1 MNTRELRSL
10 FRTVIKS
17 SSNRVF
23 DVIMLALLLM
33 FSFYLTFKAGERG
46 FFAFDQSIIFDGAYR
61 ILSGQIPYKDFLTSF
76 GPVLFWFQAIF
87 FKLLGVNYSSY
98 IFGAAFTNIL
108 ATICSISILRL
119 LFPSRRFLSYIA
131 GFVTAIWFYP
141 PSGTPAIS
149 QTAFFFSLLT
159 ITVLLHA
166 SLSAKPNSAGNGLL
180 LLISGCLLFLSF
192 MSKQNAGLFILPLCF
207 LLLIGA
213 YVPDLR
219 KGLYSCAIFSTGF
232 IASIMAFFLWL
243 WLKSD
248 IGNFFEYFYTIP
260 GRLGSYRL
268 EFLGGWSGLLRTF
281 TAGITGVGRLFDR
294 LIIVSVIRTCFFAAL
309 FGSFLYIYN
318 FRKVKD
324 TRRRQFLS
332 CIVCLYFVFFQYLF
346 IATTRNQEENGWPF
360 VGIILAIGIAL
371 LFDLLN
377 APSLMIKIQNH
388 KFISLGQKA
397 VRVVLVTG
405 ILVSVYSVSR
415 SGIEVS
421 LHRRVQD
428 SVQRSKFPK
437 YFTEEKLKGLK
448 WGQPTRVKG
457 ANIREDEIVSLIGYL
472 RAKNK
477 NFFIFPDFT
486 IFYGLLNV
494 PSPQPVVWFA
504 EGQTYCATHNADLDR
519 WIVDDLKKNMVE
531 IVILEK
537 KCRWFGIHDRL
548 DDFPQLSSYI
558 TENFSKVEQIG
569 IFNIYEEKRGKD

>member
-1 MNTRELRSL
+1 MNAGKLRSL
-10 FRTVIKS
+10 FGTVIKS
-17 SSNRVF
+17 PSNKVF
-23 DVIMLALLLM
+23 DVVMLALLLM

-98 IFGAAFTNIL
+98 IFGAAFTNVL

-119 LFPSRRFLSYIA
+119 LFPSHRVLSYIA

-166 SLSAKPNSAGNGLL
+166 SLAAKPNSAGNGLL
-180 LLISGCLLFLSF
+180 LSISGCLVFLSF

-213 YVPDLR
+213 YIPDLKR
-219 KGLYSCAIFSTGF
+219 GLYSCAIFSTGF
-232 IASIMAFFLWL
+232 IASIIAFFLWL

-281 TAGITGVGRLFDR
+281 TAGIIGRDNLFDR
-294 LIIVSVIRTCFFAAL
+294 LIIVLVMRTCFFAAL
-309 FGSFLYIYN
+309 FWSLPYIYN

-371 LFDLLN
+371 LFDL
-377 APSLMIKIQNH
+377 PSLMIKIQNR
-388 KFISLGQKA
+388 KLISLSRKA
-397 VRVVLVTG
+397 VKIVLLTG
-405 ILVSVYSVSR
+405 ILVSVYSVSKA
-415 SGIEVS
+415 GIEVS
-421 LHRRVQD
+421 LYRRVQD
-428 SVQRSKFPK
+428 TVQRSKFPK

-457 ANIREDEIVSLIGYL
+457 ANIEEDEIVSLIGYL

-486 IFYGLLNV
+486 IFYGLLDV

-504 EGQTYCATHNADLDR
+504 EGQTYCAAHNADLDR
-519 WIVDDLKKNMVE
+519 WIVGDLKKNTVE
-531 IVILEK
+531 IVVLEGRS
-537 KCRWFGIHDRL
+537 RWFGTHNRL

-558 TENFSKVEQIG
+558 TEDFSKVEQIG
-569 IFNIYEEKRGKD
+569 IFNIYEKKRDKD